1 MRLKKTLGVL
11 ALAMVGGVLTVI
23 PPAQAADPGDHV
35 LGHRCRTYE
44 NRVTNENTVESLRDT
59 SEMPGAICEIDSVT
73 IADGTVIVVHDGTW
87 RRTADASTLPA
98 GVTRE
103 SRVVNATW
111 AQVRQIRTKGGE
123 PIPRLEDMIVAA
135 GQYDIGMYVDMRNRI
150 PNPSFFV
157 NLANQV
163 GADVGYYQLLQ
174 GNCSHGNTDRMRD
187 AGARIGVKLLGECPT
202 TPAQMQAMGG
212 DVHPADLLL
221 HDRRLHRGRQ
231 RPRHHGRRP
240 RPRHDR
246 GQGGEPRRS
255 RSLEV
260 PARPPEGR
268 AGLVL
273 MSRGRGL
280 RSSRPGRRVR

>member
-11 ALAMVGGVLTVI
+11 ALAMVGGLLTVI

-59 SEMPGAICEIDSVT
+59 AEMPGAICEIDSVT

-98 GVTRE
+98 GVTQD

-111 AQVRQIRTKGGE
+111 AQVSQIRTKGGE
-123 PIPRLEDMIVAA
+123 PIPRLEDMIRAA

-202 TPAQMQAMGG
+202 TPAQMQAMGATFTQQISFRLT
-212 DVHPADLLL
+212 DAYIADANA
-221 HDRRLHRGRQ
+221 RGITV
-231 RPRHHGRRP
+231 GVL
-240 RPRHDR
+240 DR
-246 GQGGEPRRS
+246 GMTEATAEA
-255 RSLEV
+255 LL
-260 PARPPEGR
+260 ARGVSKF
-268 AGLVL
+268 LL
-273 MSRGRGL
+273 D
-280 RSSRPGRRVR
+280 RPKDALGWFS

>member
-11 ALAMVGGVLTVI
+11 ALALVGGVLTVI

-59 SEMPGAICEIDSVT
+59 AEMPGAICEIDSVT

-123 PIPRLEDMIVAA
+123 PIPRLEDMIRAA
-135 GQYDIGMYVDMRNRI
+135 GQYDIGLYVDMRNRI
-150 PNPSFFV
+150 PNPDYFV

-163 GADVGYYQLLQ
+163 GATEVGYYQLLQ
-174 GNCSHGNTDRMRD
+174 GNCSSRNTDRMRA
-187 AGARIGVKLLGECPT
+187 AGATVGVKLLFECPT
-202 TPAQMQAMGG
+202 TPAQMQAMGATFTQQPSFRLT
-212 DVHPADLLL
+212 DAFLADANA
-221 HDRRLHRGRQ
+221 RGITV
-231 RPRHHGRRP
+231 GVL
-240 RPRHDR
+240 DR
-246 GQGGEPRRS
+246 GMTETYAEA
-255 RSLEV
+255 LL
-260 PARPPEGR
+260 ARGVSKF
-268 AGLVL
+268 LL
-273 MSRGRGL
+273 D
-280 RSSRPGRRVR
+280 RPKDALGWFS